1 MPELPGELTP
11 KSNKCSA
18 HHTSIVSEVERA
30 AALIRSIGT
39 GKRIKKVET
48 VADTIVFS
56 GMTHEDFVCFFI
68 ANDSAL

>member
-1 MPELPGELTP
+1 
-11 KSNKCSA
+11 
-18 HHTSIVSEVERA
+18 VSEVERA